1 MEQKKT
7 NEAVVI
13 EDEAQEMAPT
23 AVNKVIVKSLF
34 LSAQESKNTHKIG
47 VTVLLYDTIDEKG
60 QVRVSM
66 DQKSVKGQNVTVSPV
81 ISAWFDPDPEKTDPE
96 VFAKVKELLTR
107 GGLSDLYVVISGNG
121 EFRKIH
127 NFLSKS
133 EFDMYLKL
141 VG

>member
-1 MEQKKT
+1 MEEKKAKET
-7 NEAVVI
+7 LEIV
-13 EDEAQEMAPT
+13 EQEQEMAPT
-23 AVNKVIVKSLF
+23 AVNKVVVPSLF

-47 VTVLLYDTIDEKG
+47 VTVLLYDSMDDKG

-81 ISAWFDPDPEKTDPE
+81 ISAWFDPDPTKTDPE
-96 VFAKVKELLTR
+96 VFEKAKELLTR

-133 EFDMYLKL
+133 EFEMYLKL